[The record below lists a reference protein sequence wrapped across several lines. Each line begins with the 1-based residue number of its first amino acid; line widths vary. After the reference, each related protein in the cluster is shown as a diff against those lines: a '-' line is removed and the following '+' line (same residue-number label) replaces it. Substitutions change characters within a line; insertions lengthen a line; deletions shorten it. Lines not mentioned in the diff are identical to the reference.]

1 MNRMNVYCNNC
12 GNEGHL
18 YRNCKLPVLSYGILC
33 FTDEHNILM
42 IQRKDSISYIEF
54 LRGKYDLNNPAY
66 ILDLLNTCSIEERG
80 RIQSYLFDD
89 LWNTLWFS
97 GENQKPQTDR
107 MVKEYHKSK
116 GMFEKLQ
123 TSKQLFEL
131 LDQCHKKYNTPEW
144 EFPKGRRS
152 TREGNMNCAIR
163 EFEEETDLSSD
174 EYILIRNV
182 IPLSE
187 EFTGSN
193 GVRYKH
199 IYYVAIY
206 RGSRDLSIN
215 TDRYEQYSEISD
227 IQWLS
232 IDESYSK
239 IRDEHPTKKLVIQDL
254 NKFMINWKGDLEL
267 KE

>member
-1 MNRMNVYCNNC
+1 
-12 GNEGHL
+12 
-18 YRNCKLPVLSYGILC
+18 
-33 FTDEHNILM
+33 M

-54 LRGKYDLNNPAY
+54 LRGKYDLNNSSY
-66 ILDLLNTCSIEERG
+66 IVDLLNTCSIEERG
-80 RIQSYLFDD
+80 RIQSYSFDD

-97 GENQKPQTDR
+97 GGNHKKQTDR
-107 MVKEYHKSK
+107 MIKEYHKSK
-116 GMFEKLQ
+116 EMLERLQ
-123 TSKQLFEL
+123 ASKQLYEL
-131 LDQCHKKYNTPEW
+131 LDQCHKRYETPEW

-174 EYILIRNV
+174 EYTLLKNI

-199 IYYVAIY
+199 IYYIAMY
-206 RGSRDLSIN
+206 KGSRGLSIN
-215 TDRYEQYSEISD
+215 TDRYEQYSEIGD

-239 IRDEHPTKKLVIQDL
+239 IRDEHPTKKLVIQNL
-254 NKFMINWKGDLEL
+254 NKFMMNWKDDLEL
-267 KE
+267 KK

>member
-1 MNRMNVYCNNC
+1 
-12 GNEGHL
+12 
-18 YRNCKLPVLSYGILC
+18 
-33 FTDEHNILM
+33 M

>member
-1 MNRMNVYCNNC
+1 MNRMNIYCNNC

-33 FTDEHNILM
+33 FTDEHKVLM

-54 LRGKYDLNNPAY
+54 LRGKYDLNNSSY
-66 ILDLLNTCSIEERG
+66 IVDLLNTCSIEERG
-80 RIQSYLFDD
+80 RIQSYSFDD

-97 GENQKPQTDR
+97 GGNHKKQTDR
-107 MVKEYHKSK
+107 MIKEYHKSK
-116 GMFEKLQ
+116 EMLERLQ
-123 TSKQLFEL
+123 ASKQLYEL
-131 LDQCHKKYNTPEW
+131 LDQCHKRYETPEW

-174 EYILIRNV
+174 EYTLLKNI

-199 IYYVAIY
+199 IYYIAMY
-206 RGSRDLSIN
+206 KGSRGLSIN
-215 TDRYEQYSEISD
+215 TDRYEQYSEIGD

-239 IRDEHPTKKLVIQDL
+239 IRDEHPTKKLVIQNL
-254 NKFMINWKGDLEL
+254 NKFMMNWKDDLEL
-267 KE
+267 KK

>member
-12 GNEGHL
+12 GNESHL

-33 FTDEHNILM
+33 FTEEHKILM

-66 ILDLLNTCSIEERG
+66 ILDLLNTCSLEERK
-80 RIQSYLFDD
+80 RIQSYSFDD
-89 LWNTLWFS
+89 LWNILWFS
-97 GENQKPQTDR
+97 GKNKKKQTDR

-116 GMFEKLQ
+116 GMFERLHE
-123 TSKQLFEL
+123 SKQLCKL
-131 LDQCHKKYNTPEW
+131 VDKCHKEYETPEW

-152 TREGNMNCAIR
+152 TREGNMDCATR

-174 EYILIRNV
+174 EYILFRNV

-199 IYYVAIY
+199 IYYLALY
-206 RGSRDLSIN
+206 SGQRELSIN
-215 TDRYEQYSEISD
+215 GDRYEQYSEIGD
-227 IQWLS
+227 LQWLS
-232 IDESYSK
+232 MEESHSK
-239 IRDEHPTKKLVIQDL
+239 IRDEHPTKRLVIHKLQEFMTQWKNDFQL
-254 NKFMINWKGDLEL
+254 ND
-267 KE
+267 